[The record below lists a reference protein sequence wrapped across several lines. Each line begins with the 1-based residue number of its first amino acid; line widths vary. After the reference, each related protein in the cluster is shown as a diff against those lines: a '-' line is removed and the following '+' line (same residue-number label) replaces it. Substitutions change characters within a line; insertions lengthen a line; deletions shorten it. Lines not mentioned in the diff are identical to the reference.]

1 MSGNTIS
8 FISFCLSILFTLTGC
23 ATRLPTDVQRTP
35 SAAIANHT
43 TTYLGQ
49 LFDDATAMHPAESGF
64 ALIRKGRPAFTD
76 RIAMTALAEKSLD
89 LQYYIWEADTTGR
102 ILSLRLV
109 EAADRGVR
117 VRVLIDD
124 NTIAGRDSPIAALD
138 AHPNIEIR
146 IFNPFAHRGSRLF
159 GYLTD
164 FNRLNHRMH
173 NKVIIA
179 DNALAIVGGRNI
191 GNHYFGVHT
200 DANFRDLDIASAG
213 PIVRDLSKV
222 FDHFWNGQ
230 WSYPIST
237 LANQTHSEEDLRNT
251 VATIKTFI
259 QEETY
264 PYPLNQDVAQLTGQM
279 RKVRDDFIWAH
290 GEVVWDDPRALH
302 DGEGASIINEK
313 LYRKFQTLENELLIE
328 SAYFVAADRGVQAA
342 HELQER
348 GVKVRVLTNSL
359 ASNDVVAAHAGY
371 VKYRKPLIEAG
382 VELYELRPDSVSP
395 TVMEQKIISG
405 GQSKAALH
413 TKAIVFDRESI
424 FVGSFNLDPRSAN
437 INTEMG
443 LYVED
448 AELARQL
455 ADYMDEGV
463 QPSNAYQ
470 VMLDENERV
479 VWRTQIDGAPATYTS
494 EPESTFW
501 QRFMSGFIKM
511 LPVEGQL

>member
-1 MSGNTIS
+1 MV
-8 FISFCLSILFTLTGC
+8 
-23 ATRLPTDVQRTP
+23 LPH
-35 SAAIANHT
+35 I
-43 TTYLGQ
+43 
-49 LFDDATAMHPAESGF
+49 DAGKP
-64 ALIRKGRPAFTD
+64 
-76 RIAMTALAEKSLD
+76 
-89 LQYYIWEADTTGR
+89 
-102 ILSLRLV
+102 
-109 EAADRGVR
+109 
-117 VRVLIDD
+117 
-124 NTIAGRDSPIAALD
+124 
-138 AHPNIEIR
+138 
-146 IFNPFAHRGSRLF
+146 
-159 GYLTD
+159 
-164 FNRLNHRMH
+164 
-173 NKVIIA
+173 
-179 DNALAIVGGRNI
+179 
-191 GNHYFGVHT
+191 
-200 DANFRDLDIASAG
+200 
-213 PIVRDLSKV
+213 
-222 FDHFWNGQ
+222 
-230 WSYPIST
+230 
-237 LANQTHSEEDLRNT
+237 THSKDDLRDT
-251 VATIKTFI
+251 VATIQTLI
-259 QEETY
+259 QEEEY

-290 GEVVWDDPRALH
+290 GEVVWDDPRTLH

-348 GVKVRVLTNSL
+348 GVKVRILTNSL

-371 VKYRKPLIEAG
+371 AKYRKPLIEAG

-448 AELARQL
+448 TELARQL
-455 ADYMDEGV
+455 AVYMDEGV

-470 VMLDENERV
+470 VMLNENEKV
-479 VWRTQIDGAPATYTS
+479 VWHTQIDGAPVTYTT